1 MEKSVFTLFTHT
13 HCMWLCSNGILKRR
27 HSTPLVAR
35 ATMTAN
41 GSSHSG
47 VLRQFD
53 ARRADDARASAEV
66 VRPNF
71 RCVVEIANWCCR
83 KDARGAGWLD
93 GEGVHGRSTAIVG
106 VVVAFARVR
115 RGGGS
120 RARSGRAVDAT
131 ATGADLSIRAGD
143 AEGDGCDIARAYAMR
158 SSSMD

>member
-1 MEKSVFTLFTHT
+1 
-13 HCMWLCSNGILKRR
+13 
-27 HSTPLVAR
+27 
-35 ATMTAN
+35 MTAN

-83 KDARGAGWLD
+83 KDARWAGWLD
-93 GEGVHGRSTAIVG
+93 GEGVDGRSTAIVG
-106 VVVAFARVR
+106 VIVAFARVR
-115 RGGGS
+115 RRES
-120 RARSGRAVDAT
+120 RAWCGRAVDAP
-131 ATGADLSIRAGD
+131 ATGADLLIRAGD
-143 AEGDGCDIARAYAMR
+143 AEGDGRDIACACPMR